1 MYDLKIHSNEP
12 QATNIPLSM
21 IFFSCSSTAYC
32 LFLLHIQP
40 PQPGHPHH
48 SGGRG
53 YHDTFTPRIPQRERG
68 TMTMG
73 GGDPEPE
80 RYIIN
85 HEYED
90 MVLDTNYVLYI
101 YIYIIHV
108 SYIYTHMYHIYIY
121 MYHIYIHVSYLYI
134 CIIYKYICIC
144 IIYIFKHMY
153 MYHIYIHM
161 YHI

>member
-1 MYDLKIHSNEP
+1 
-12 QATNIPLSM
+12 M

-101 YIYIIHV
+101 YIYI
-108 SYIYTHMYHIYIY
+108 SYMYHIYIHTCIIYIY
-121 MYHIYIHVSYLYI
+121 MYHIYIYTCIIFIYIHVSYINIYVYVSYI
-134 CIIYKYICIC
+134 YKYVYVSYIYIYTCIIYK
-144 IIYIFKHMY
+144 
-153 MYHIYIHM
+153 
-161 YHI
+161 